1 MSYAELDMLIDGKWT
16 KGNGAPMDVL
26 NPATEEVLGSLP
38 TATDADLDAA
48 VEASQRGFEAWS
60 DMTALA
66 RQKIMEKAAR
76 YIEDNIETIARN
88 LTMEMGKPVAE
99 SKGELGFVIDAIRW
113 YGEEGKRAY
122 GRVVPS
128 RFPGTRLIA
137 TKEPVGP
144 TCAFVAWNFPGVNVI
159 RKVAGALGA
168 GCSIVIKPSEE
179 TPATAIAIARAF
191 QEAGV
196 PDGTINVVF
205 GDPAAVS
212 SRVLAS
218 DIPRKMSF
226 TGSTAVGKLLA
237 KQAAETLKRCTM
249 ELGGHAPVLVFDDAD
264 VEAAAKA
271 AAGSKYRNAGQVC
284 ISPTRFYVQEK
295 VYGDFVDAFEAAA
308 KAIKVGNG
316 LEDGVQMGPLVAD
329 RRLPVMQGFVD
340 DAVARGATLVTG
352 GKRIGNQ
359 GYFYEPPLLKDVPE
373 DAEIMNEEPFGPVAP
388 VASFKTEDE
397 IIAKANKVKV
407 GLASYAFTSDGERA
421 GRLSK
426 RLNTGLVGLNSMNV
440 STPETP
446 FGGVDESGYGSEGGV
461 EGLEAFLRT
470 KLVSET
476 GI

>member
-16 KGNGAPMDVL
+16 KGSGAPMDVL
-26 NPATEEVLGSLP
+26 NPATEEVLGQLP

-48 VEASQRGFEAWS
+48 VEASARGFDAWS

-76 YIEDNIETIARN
+76 YIEDNVDQIARDCT
-88 LTMEMGKPVAE
+88 LEQGKPFIE
-99 SKGELGFVIDAIRW
+99 SKMELGFVIDAIRW

-122 GRVVPS
+122 GRLIPS

-159 RKVAGALGA
+159 RKIAGALGA
-168 GCSIVIKPSEE
+168 GCSIVLKPSEE
-179 TPATAIAIARAF
+179 TPSTAIAIARAF

-196 PDGTINVVF
+196 PDGTINIVF
-205 GDPAAVS
+205 GDPASVS

-226 TGSTAVGKLLA
+226 T
-237 KQAAETLKRCTM
+237 
-249 ELGGHAPVLVFDDAD
+249 GHAPVLVFDDAD

-271 AAGSKYRNAGQVC
+271 AAATKFRNAGQVC

-295 VYGDFVDAFEAAA
+295 SYGDFVDAFEAAA
-308 KAIKVGNG
+308 KAVKVGNG
-316 LEDGVQMGPLVAD
+316 LDEGTQMGPLVAD
-329 RRLPVMQGFVD
+329 RRLPIMQDFVD
-340 DAVARGATLVTG
+340 DAVSQGATLVTG

-359 GYFYEPPLLKDVPE
+359 GYFYEPTLLKDVSE
-373 DAEIMNEEPFGPVAP
+373 DAKIMNEEPFGPVAP
-388 VASFKTEDE
+388 VTTFKTEEE
-397 IIAKANKVKV
+397 IIKRANKVKV

-421 GRLSK
+421 NRLGK
-426 RLNTGLVGLNSMNV
+426 KLNAGMIGINSMNV
-440 STPETP
+440 STPESP
-446 FGGVDESGYGSEGGV
+446 FGGVDESGYGSEGGI
-461 EGLEAFLRT
+461 EGLDAYLRT

-476 GI
+476 GV

>member
-1 MSYAELDMLIDGKWT
+1 MSYPELDMLIDGAWT
-16 KGNGAPMDVL
+16 KGSGAPMDVI

-48 VEASQRGFEAWS
+48 VEASQRGFDAWS
-60 DMTALA
+60 AMTALE

-76 YIEDNIETIARN
+76 YIEDNVDRIARDCT
-88 LTMEMGKPVAE
+88 LEQGKPVLE
-99 SKGELGFVIDAIRW
+99 SKLELGFVVDAIRW
-113 YGEEGKRAY
+113 YAEEGKRAY
-122 GRVVPS
+122 GRLIPS

-159 RKVAGALGA
+159 RKIAGALGA

-179 TPATAIAIARAF
+179 TPATAIALARAF

-196 PDGTINVVF
+196 PDGTVNVVF

-226 TGSTAVGKLLA
+226 TGSTAIGKLLA
-237 KQAAETLKRCTM
+237 RQASETLKRCTM

-264 VEAAAKA
+264 VGTAAKVAAAAKF
-271 AAGSKYRNAGQVC
+271 RNAGQVC
-284 ISPTRFYVQEK
+284 ISPTRFYVQES
-295 VYGDFVDAFEAAA
+295 VYGDFVDAFEAAT

-316 LEDGVQMGPLVAD
+316 LEEGVQMGPLVAD

-340 DAVARGATLVTG
+340 DAVSRGATLVTG

-359 GYFYEPPLLKDVPE
+359 GYFYEPTLMKDVPE
-373 DAEIMNEEPFGPVAP
+373 DAAIMNDEPFGPVVP
-388 VASFKTEDE
+388 VASFGTEE
-397 IIAKANKVKV
+397 EVIGRANKVKV
-407 GLASYAFTSDGERA
+407 GLASYAFTGDGERA
-421 GRLSK
+421 NRLGRK
-426 RLNTGLVGLNSMNV
+426 LNAGLVGINSMSV

-461 EGLEAFLRT
+461 EGLDAFLRT

-476 GI
+476 GV